1 MFAPGARHRSHVP
14 PSATPFVLGLV
25 AVLGT
30 ILLWAALAAVPASDE
45 RSYPALA
52 RVDASAFRAV
62 AYSVPRDG
70 FDAVMVRAT
79 GGGVPRQVAAFP
91 YAFNLH
97 AHGAASPLGDRLA
110 LLHIGSPSLAGARL
124 SVVALPSGDTLDVE
138 GVFDFQSPAVWAP
151 TGNRLALTARADDGT
166 QAVIREVHALT
177 GAAAEVARFDGALEA
192 VPVGYSLD
200 GTRLFVVVVDQS
212 GSSLWVQHDGQVE
225 KLVTYSPG
233 LTRDWSLSPDG
244 ARLAFVD
251 RLGVGG
257 RTYAG
262 RVLVIAA
269 GTVSDLPAVG
279 DQLGA
284 SWRPGSDLPDF
295 GGPGGNLQ
303 LTGGDAGATYVFPLR
318 WSPDG
323 SQLAAAVYAASRE
336 GVGEPSETIEIVSS
350 SRREALAPEPGARFL
365 GWVRDVE

>member
-1 MFAPGARHRSHVP
+1 MFAPGARHRSHAP
-14 PSATPFVLGLV
+14 PLTPFLLGLG

-30 ILLWAALAAVPASDE
+30 IVLWAALAAIPASDE
-45 RSYPALA
+45 RSYPALPA
-52 RVDASAFRAV
+52 VNASAFRTV

-70 FDAVMVRAT
+70 FDAVMLRT
-79 GGGVPRQVAAFP
+79 THGGAPRQVAAFP
-91 YAFNLH
+91 YVFNLH
-97 AHGAASPLGDRLA
+97 ARGAASPLGDRLA
-110 LLHIGSPSLAGARL
+110 LLHVGSPSLAGARL
-124 SVVALPSGDTLDVE
+124 SVVALPSGDTLDVD
-138 GVFDFQSPAVWAP
+138 GVFDFQSPVVWAP
-151 TGNRLALTARADDGT
+151 TGDRIALAAHPDEGA
-166 QAVIREVHALT
+166 QSVVREVHPLT
-177 GAAAEVARFDGALEA
+177 GASAEVARFDGALQA

-200 GTRLFVVVVDQS
+200 GSRLFVVVVDQS
-212 GSSLWVQHDGQVE
+212 GSSLWVQHGGRVDR
-225 KLVTYSPG
+225 LVTFSPG

-262 RVLVIAA
+262 RTLVIAA
-269 GTVSDLPAVG
+269 GTITDMAAGG

-284 SWRPGSDLPDF
+284 AWRPGSDLPDF

-303 LTGGDAGATYVFPLR
+303 LTGSGGAAGYVFPLR

-323 SQLAAAVYAASRE
+323 SQLVAAIYSAGRE
-336 GVGEPSETIEIVSS
+336 GVGEPSETIEIVSPG
-350 SRREALAPEPGARFL
+350 RREALAPEAGARFF